1 MYKSI
6 LIMLEKIWTSI
17 LDIIHKN
24 ITEQQYNTWFV
35 PIKPLSF
42 VNNILTVEVPNNFFY
57 DWLEEHYV
65 NIINTAIQEVIN
77 EQGQIKYSICKDS
90 NDNNSKQSKNKI
102 KLNISNTFNFR
113 LNKNYTFDNFIEG
126 ACNSLARSSALS
138 IAKKPYDN
146 PFNPLTIYG
155 NVGLG
160 KTHLI
165 NAIGNEILKNFNDKN
180 VIYIPANHFVNQF
193 INSIQK
199 NQVNSFLEYYYS
211 IDVLILDDIQF
222 LKNKDKTQET
232 LFHIFNY
239 LHQNG
244 KQIILTSDCNLN
256 DCEGIHDRLISR
268 FQWGLTVDLSIPD
281 METKIAIMRSKIT
294 DKNIDISILEYI
306 ANRTICNI
314 RELEG
319 ILHSLMNIYDQNCS
333 LSKIDYLLSKQNF
346 QRTNIDINVSKIIQ
360 IISDYFQIDK
370 YKIMSKNRQKD
381 IAMIRQILMYLIRKK
396 TSNSLENIGNIVGGR
411 NYSTV
416 IHSINNVEKLMKQ
429 DQRLRS
435 KINDLES
442 RL

>member
-1 MYKSI
+1 
-6 LIMLEKIWTSI
+6 MLEKIWTSI

-24 ITEQQYNTWFV
+24 ITEQQYNTWFI
-35 PIKPLSF
+35 PIRPLSF
-42 VNNILTVEVPNNFFY
+42 ENNILTVEVPNNFFY
-57 DWLEEHYV
+57 EWLEEHYV
-65 NIINTAIQEVIN
+65 NIINIAIKEVIN
-77 EQGQIKYSICKDS
+77 EQGQIKYSIHNDS
-90 NDNNSKQSKNKI
+90 HDNSSKQVKNKI
-102 KLNISNTFNFR
+102 KLNTSSIFNFQ

-126 ACNSLARSSALS
+126 SCNSLARSSALS

-165 NAIGNEILKNFNDKN
+165 NAIGNEILNNFNDKN
-180 VIYIPANHFVNQF
+180 VVYIPANHFVSQF

-211 IDVLILDDIQF
+211 VDVLILDDIQF

-256 DCEGIHDRLISR
+256 ACEGIHDRLISR
-268 FQWGLTVDLSIPD
+268 FQWGLTVDLSTPD
-281 METKIAIMRSKIT
+281 LETKIAIMKSKII

-306 ANRTICNI
+306 AKRTICNI

-319 ILHSLMNIYDQNCS
+319 ILNSLINIYDQNCS

-346 QRTNIDINVSKIIQ
+346 QKTNIDINVSKIIQ

-370 YKIMSKNRQKD
+370 YKLMSKNRQKD

-429 DQRLRS
+429 DQILRS
-435 KINDLES
+435 KINDLEA

>member
-1 MYKSI
+1 
-6 LIMLEKIWTSI
+6 MLEKIWTSI

-24 ITEQQYNTWFV
+24 ITEQQYNTWFI
-35 PIKPLSF
+35 PIRPLSF
-42 VNNILTVEVPNNFFY
+42 ENNILTVEVPNNFFY
-57 DWLEEHYV
+57 EWLEEHYV
-65 NIINTAIQEVIN
+65 NIINIAIKEVIN
-77 EQGQIKYSICKDS
+77 EQGQIKYSIHNDS
-90 NDNNSKQSKNKI
+90 HDNSLKQVKNKI
-102 KLNISNTFNFR
+102 KLNTSSIFNFQ

-126 ACNSLARSSALS
+126 SCNSLARSSALS

-146 PFNPLTIYG
+146 LFNPLTIYG

-165 NAIGNEILKNFNDKN
+165 NAIGNEILNNFNDKN
-180 VIYIPANHFVNQF
+180 VVYIPANHFVSQF

-211 IDVLILDDIQF
+211 VDVLILDDIQF

-256 DCEGIHDRLISR
+256 ACEGIHDRLISR
-268 FQWGLTVDLSIPD
+268 FQWGLTVDLSTPD
-281 METKIAIMRSKIT
+281 LETKIAIMKSKII

-319 ILHSLMNIYDQNCS
+319 ILHSLINIYDQNCS

-370 YKIMSKNRQKD
+370 YKLMSKNRQKD